1 MDLPFLESQ
10 LQALSGSPCSVFP
23 GIEVN
28 YREGIVST
36 SPEYITE
43 SLEAVK
49 RYHLPGAVLSW
60 NIMEAPDAHLAC
72 LVPSATGISRTD

>member
-10 LQALSGSPCSVFP
+10 LKALSGSPCSVYP

-28 YREGIVST
+28 YRKDIVST

-72 LVPSATGISRTD
+72 LAPSAIGTSGTD